1 MTTWAIVPV
10 KQLHHAKS
18 RLAPTLSAEERAA
31 LMRCLLRRLLMVLGD
46 VKQVDE
52 IVVVSR
58 DQEVSRIAAGQ
69 HTHVVCED
77 EGVGLNGAV
86 QLGQAYAVERGASA
100 ILILPTDLPF
110 VTPGDVAALW
120 GETAVSPHNA
130 VICSDRHQ
138 EGTNALLLP
147 AATPFRFQYGAQSY
161 QKHVSEAEHRQLKV
175 QTAVIPG
182 LQFDL
187 DTLGD
192 WKVYRERMLVCDYDE
207 TCASRQTTPSGP
219 TTALC

>member
-18 RLAPTLSAEERAA
+18 RLASTLSAEERAA
-31 LMRCLLRRLLMVLGD
+31 LMRCLLRRLLVVLGE

-58 DQEVSRIAAGQ
+58 DQEVARISALHHA
-69 HTHVVCED
+69 HIVCED

-86 QLGQAYAVERGASA
+86 YFGQAYAVARGAAA
-100 ILILPTDLPF
+100 ILVLPTDLPF
-110 VTPGDVAALW
+110 VTSEDVAALW
-120 GETAVSPHNA
+120 EETAVSPYPTA

-147 AATPFRFQYGAQSY
+147 ANSPFHFQYGVQSY
-161 QKHVSEAEHRQLKV
+161 QKHIGEAERLQLRV

-192 WKVYRERMLVCDYDE
+192 WEVYRERALACDYN
-207 TCASRQTTPSGP
+207 
-219 TTALC
+219 